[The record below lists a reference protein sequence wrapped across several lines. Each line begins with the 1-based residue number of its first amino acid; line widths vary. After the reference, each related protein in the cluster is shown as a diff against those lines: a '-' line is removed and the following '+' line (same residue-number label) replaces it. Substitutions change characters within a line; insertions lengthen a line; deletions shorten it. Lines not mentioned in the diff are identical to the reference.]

1 MALVGDILSFAIWI
15 AILVLI
21 ARFVLDWVQMLARH
35 WRPRGLVLVFC
46 EGLYSITDP
55 PLRAVRR
62 VIPPLRLGA
71 VMLDLSPMVLLIALF
86 ILQNIVENVFP
97 RKVPKSPWRDP
108 LSLGL
113 MWRK

>member
-1 MALVGDILSFAIWI
+1 MELVGGILDLILLLAI
-15 AILVLI
+15 ILLI

-35 WRPRGLVLVFC
+35 WRPRGLVLIFC

-71 VMLDLSPMVLLIALF
+71 VMLDLSPMVLLIAIF
-86 ILQNIVENVFP
+86 ILRSIVQSVFF
-97 RKVPKSPWRDP
+97 
-108 LSLGL
+108 
-113 MWRK
+113 

>member
-1 MALVGDILSFAIWI
+1 MELVGDILDLILFVAIV
-15 AILVLI
+15 VLI

-62 VIPPLRLGA
+62 VIPPLRLGS
-71 VMLDLSPMVLLIALF
+71 VMLDLSPMVLLIGIF
-86 ILQNIVENVFP
+86 ILRAIVQSVFY
-97 RKVPKSPWRDP
+97 
-108 LSLGL
+108 
-113 MWRK
+113 

>member
-1 MALVGDILSFAIWI
+1 MVLVGQILSFVLWVAFI
-15 AILVLI
+15 VLI

-71 VMLDLSPMVLLIALF
+71 VMLDLSPMILLIGIV
-86 ILQNIVENVFP
+86 ILQRIVGSVFP
-97 RKVPKSPWRDP
+97 S
-108 LSLGL
+108 
-113 MWRK
+113 

>member
-1 MALVGDILSFAIWI
+1 MELVGEILLFVLWI
-15 AILVLI
+15 AIIVLI

-71 VMLDLSPMVLLIALF
+71 VMLDLSPMVLLIGIF
-86 ILQNIVENVFP
+86 VLQRIVQGVFF
-97 RKVPKSPWRDP
+97 
-108 LSLGL
+108 
-113 MWRK
+113 

>member
-1 MALVGDILSFAIWI
+1 MALVGDILQFVLWI
-15 AILVLI
+15 AVVVLI

-62 VIPPLRLGA
+62 LIPPLRLGA
-71 VMLDLSPMVLLIALF
+71 VMLDLSPMILLIGIF
-86 ILQNIVENVFP
+86 VLQRIVDGVFN
-97 RKVPKSPWRDP
+97 
-108 LSLGL
+108 
-113 MWRK
+113 

>member
-1 MALVGDILSFAIWI
+1 MELVGSILDLILLLAI
-15 AILVLI
+15 ILLI

-62 VIPPLRLGA
+62 LIPPLRLGA
-71 VMLDLSPMVLLIALF
+71 VMLDLSPMILLIAIF
-86 ILQNIVENVFP
+86 ILQRIVRGIFF
-97 RKVPKSPWRDP
+97 
-108 LSLGL
+108 
-113 MWRK
+113 